1 MSERI
6 NEKKEKRTKGGKKKK
21 ERSNNTIPKGKSG
34 KSKEYRTVEYW
45 NEIVR

>member
-1 MSERI
+1 MRR
-6 NEKKEKRTKGGKKKK
+6 KKREQKEAKKK